1 MKLILIISMV
11 ISMYAQDLKQRI
23 EKLTVLPKAKE
34 IVHVKYDPFQKA
46 QVVVSKAIV
55 VMEQE
60 KTLHVASILN
70 NKVFVNSRWRSVG
83 EEVDGYKIIQIREDS
98 LLAKKSGKVVKFG
111 IKRRDNIVKVE
122 DK

>member
-1 MKLILIISMV
+1 MKLILILSMV
-11 ISMYAQDLKQRI
+11 ISLYAQDLKQRI
-23 EKLTVLPKAKE
+23 EKLTVPPQTKK

-46 QVVVSKAIV
+46 QVVVSKAIIEMQV
-55 VMEQE
+55 E
-60 KTLHVASILN
+60 KTLHVTSILN

-111 IKRRDNIVKVE
+111 IKRRDNIVKVK